1 MKQVIFDS
9 SFLMAVAET
18 PTTWFEDMV
27 HGVGKFQPV
36 LPECVRKELERLA
49 SGQGRKARTARVCLE
64 MASNF
69 AALPCGGAQVDDE
82 IVSAAL
88 SSGSIVATAD
98 ARLAQAARGA
108 HLRVASLRK
117 GRLALD

>member
-64 MASNF
+64 MASDF

-98 ARLAQAARGA
+98 ARLALAARGA
-108 HLRVASLRK
+108 HLRVASLRR